1 MKKAI
6 DISAYQTNVDY
17 TKVKNDGIEMAI
29 LRVGYTGYGVG
40 KSKNKDSMFETH
52 YKGFKNVGIPVGVYW
67 YSCAYTEEE
76 AIIEAN
82 KVLEYVKGKQI
93 ELPIF
98 IDVEDEHNINASGC
112 ARENQV
118 TIGKEKL
125 TKVVEA
131 FCKEIEK
138 NGYYVGIYASTYW
151 LNTRLDMNI
160 LEKYDIWVAHW
171 WVSKPTYNGKY
182 GVWQYSSTGRVN
194 GINGNVDLDYVY
206 KDYPTLIKNNKLNHL
221 DNNIIENT
229 DTEITYE
236 VVRGDTLSDIAMK
249 FNTNYKLIA
258 EYNHISNPNLIHVG
272 QILKIPR
279 VVSPK
284 ATYYIVRKGDT
295 LSDIALRYN
304 TNWKVIYEKNK
315 ETIGNNPDLI
325 YPGQK
330 LII

>member
-17 TKVKNDGIEMAI
+17 SKVKNDGIEMAI

-76 AIIEAN
+76 AIVEAN
-82 KVLEYVKGKQI
+82 KVLEYIKGKQI

-131 FCKEIEK
+131 FCI
-138 NGYYVGIYASTYW
+138 
-151 LNTRLDMNI
+151 
-160 LEKYDIWVAHW
+160 
-171 WVSKPTYNGKY
+171 
-182 GVWQYSSTGRVN
+182 
-194 GINGNVDLDYVY
+194 
-206 KDYPTLIKNNKLNHL
+206 
-221 DNNIIENT
+221 
-229 DTEITYE
+229 
-236 VVRGDTLSDIAMK
+236 
-249 FNTNYKLIA
+249 
-258 EYNHISNPNLIHVG
+258 
-272 QILKIPR
+272 
-279 VVSPK
+279 
-284 ATYYIVRKGDT
+284 
-295 LSDIALRYN
+295 
-304 TNWKVIYEKNK
+304 
-315 ETIGNNPDLI
+315 
-325 YPGQK
+325 
-330 LII
+330 